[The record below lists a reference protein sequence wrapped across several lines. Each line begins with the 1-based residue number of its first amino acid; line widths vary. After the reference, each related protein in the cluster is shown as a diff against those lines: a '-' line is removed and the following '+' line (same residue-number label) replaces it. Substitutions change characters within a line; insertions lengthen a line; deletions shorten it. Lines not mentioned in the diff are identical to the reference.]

1 MSPRPYRLGRRE
13 ASVVQTRARIFA
25 AAQTLLGTAGFHQI
39 SVEAIAR
46 QADVSRKTVYYHF
59 GSKRGLIDAV
69 VTDLEQQAEVV
80 ARVRAIV
87 EQPDVGHALPAYMRE
102 VCRFWTSAQGV
113 IRSLSALA
121 ALDRE
126 VAEVLGEHDA
136 ARRRRLVAFV
146 ARLAE
151 QERMPAEASPE
162 RIVDT
167 LWMLSSF
174 GTFDHLVQRS
184 EIPPDEAADILVTL
198 AQSLL
203 AN

>member
-13 ASVVQTRARIFA
+13 ASVVQTRSRILA
-25 AAQTLLGTAGFHQI
+25 AAQALLAAAGLHEV
-39 SVEAIAR
+39 SVEAVAR

-69 VTDLEQQAEVV
+69 VMDLEQQVEVV

-87 EQPDVGHALPAYMRE
+87 EQPDVSRALPQYMRE

-113 IRSLSALA
+113 MRSLYALA
-121 ALDRE
+121 ALDRD
-126 VAEVLGEHDA
+126 VGEVLFEHDD

-151 QERMPAEASPE
+151 QEQMPARVSSE
-162 RIVDT
+162 RIVAA
-167 LWMLSSF
+167 LWMLTSF
-174 GTFDHLVQRS
+174 GAFDHLVQRS
-184 EIPPDEAADILVTL
+184 AMPPEEAAEILITL

-203 AN
+203 SD

>member
-13 ASVVQTRARIFA
+13 ASVVQTRARILA
-25 AAQTLLGTAGFHQI
+25 AAQALLGVAGFHEV
-39 SVEAIAR
+39 SVEAVAR
-46 QADVSRKTVYYHF
+46 QADVSRKTIYYHF

-87 EQPDVGHALPAYMRE
+87 EQPDVRSALPDYMRE
-102 VCRFWTSAQGV
+102 VCRFWKSAQGV
-113 IRSLSALA
+113 MRSLSALA
-121 ALDRE
+121 ALDGE
-126 VAEVLGEHDA
+126 VAEVLVEHDA

-151 QERMPAEASPE
+151 QGQMTTRVSPE

-167 LWMLSSF
+167 LWMLTSF
-174 GTFDHLVQRS
+174 GAFDHLVQRS
-184 EIPPDEAADILVTL
+184 AMPVEEAAEILITL
-198 AQSLL
+198 AQGVLPD
-203 AN
+203 